1 MIFAD
6 KYKFALVLRNL
17 ISRAISVS
25 SDKQEVNIFLYIKD
39 PEPPKI
45 SSPVNSVRTRE
56 RRGSTRSNRIIPDAS
71 PETDYERE
79 VREEEER
86 EMLRERLILD
96 NQILRIEI
104 HDSGPVSE
112 VSHAFALFDFE

>member
-39 PEPPKI
+39 SEPPKI
-45 SSPVNSVRTRE
+45 SSPVNSIRTRDRE
-56 RRGSTRSNRIIPDAS
+56 RRASIRSNRVVPDAS
-71 PETDYERE
+71 PEIENERE
-79 VREEEER
+79 SREEEER
-86 EMLRERLILD
+86 DMLRDRLVLD

-112 VSHAFALFDFE
+112 VSLLR